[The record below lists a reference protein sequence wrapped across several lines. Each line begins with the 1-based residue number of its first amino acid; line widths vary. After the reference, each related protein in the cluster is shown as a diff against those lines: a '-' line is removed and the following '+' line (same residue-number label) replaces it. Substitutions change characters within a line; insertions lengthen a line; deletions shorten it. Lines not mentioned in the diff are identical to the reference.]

1 MMKRFPTAINP
12 AYGVAL
18 MLLAALLV
26 SALSAR
32 AQTSI
37 FADPTARQAG
47 DVLTSAPCD
56 HLFKSQLS
64 GSEGAGWMKGQTETQ
79 RDVLTKHLVD
89 SGALRISDLLLRQ
102 GKRSSGRAEPSAPA
116 MPQKMTSRASQPL
129 PLFTSTNAF
138 DD

>member
-18 MLLAALLV
+18 MLLAALL
-26 SALSAR
+26 AR

-64 GSEGAGWMKGQTETQ
+64 GSEGAGWIKGQADTQ

-89 SGALRISDLLLRQ
+89 SGALRLSDLLLRQ
-102 GKRSSGRAEPSAPA
+102 GKRSSDRANRPRLRCH
-116 MPQKMTSRASQPL
+116 KR
-129 PLFTSTNAF
+129 
-138 DD
+138 